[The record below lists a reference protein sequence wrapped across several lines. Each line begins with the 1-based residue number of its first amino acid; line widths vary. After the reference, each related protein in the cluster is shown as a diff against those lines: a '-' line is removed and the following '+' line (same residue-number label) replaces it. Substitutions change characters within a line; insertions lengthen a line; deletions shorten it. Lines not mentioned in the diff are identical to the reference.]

1 MHLSN
6 TIEVLCLNP
15 TLHQKKLELRLQ
27 SFQKSCLILK
37 SSNLE
42 ELKIYP
48 LKRELYLFII
58 GFLVSCL
65 VIASVFLVNKEEK
78 DKYKDSDKA
87 NEMDY
92 DGMGNYGR
100 FPQKN

>member
-1 MHLSN
+1 M
-6 TIEVLCLNP
+6 
-15 TLHQKKLELRLQ
+15 
-27 SFQKSCLILK
+27 
-37 SSNLE
+37 
-42 ELKIYP
+42 
-48 LKRELYLFII
+48 ELYLFII

-100 FPQKN
+100 FPQKI

>member
-1 MHLSN
+1 M
-6 TIEVLCLNP
+6 
-15 TLHQKKLELRLQ
+15 
-27 SFQKSCLILK
+27 
-37 SSNLE
+37 
-42 ELKIYP
+42 
-48 LKRELYLFII
+48 ELYLFII

-78 DKYKDSDKA
+78 DKYTDPDQA
-87 NEMDY
+87 NEIDY